1 MADNVQS
8 VLRAFDILRV
18 LAAHSE
24 VQLRDLAAE
33 TGLPKST
40 LSRLLATME
49 SIGIV
54 GRGVS
59 EGSYTSGPALPA
71 ITGSAQRPS
80 QLLGVAHAYLAEL
93 TDRYGE
99 DSALAVAD
107 GEAVIYTVQV
117 QSDNPIQV
125 PNWTRQRFQPHTVA
139 AGFVLMAW
147 WPAERLDAYLE
158 TPLDAPSPK
167 TMTDPDAIRRRSA
180 DIRRRGY
187 AWAFDEWLEGISAV
201 AAPVLDSSDNLV
213 AMVSTFG
220 PSYRFPGDR
229 DPDQIGRDLAETGRL
244 LSRHL

>member
-24 VQLRDLAAE
+24 VALRHLAVE

-49 SIGIV
+49 SV
-54 GRGVS
+54 GMVARGVAD
-59 EGSYTSGPALPA
+59 GTYASGPALA
-71 ITGSAQRPS
+71 GIAGSGHRPS

-99 DSALAVAD
+99 DSALAIPDETALV
-107 GEAVIYTVQV
+107 YTIQV

-139 AGFVLMAW
+139 AGFLMMAW
-147 WPAERLDAYLE
+147 WPADRLDTYLE
-158 TPLDAPSPK
+158 TPLDAPTPK
-167 TMTDPDAIRRRSA
+167 TMTDPEAIRRRSRT
-180 DIRRRGY
+180 IRRLGY
-187 AWAFDEWLEGISAV
+187 AWAVDEWLEGISGV
-201 AAPVLDSSDNLV
+201 AAPVNDGSGDLV
-213 AMVSTFG
+213 AMVSIFG

-229 DPDQIGRDLAETGRL
+229 NPDLIGRDLAETGRL